1 MNFAFE
7 DDEYCDFMTDVPNVM
22 YGTILNEILIFTTSI
37 IADRLLFFYVREL
50 NLHMRALEI
59 FIQTSNPV

>member
-7 DDEYCDFMTDVPNVM
+7 DDEYCDFMTDVPNVH
-22 YGTILNEILIFTTSI
+22 
-37 IADRLLFFYVREL
+37 RQYVQQGEQ
-50 NLHMRALEI
+50 NSTYMRALEI